1 MVNWKKIFEVE
12 EKQFNEMSER
22 EKYVY
27 FLLLQYRSPY
37 LWGRELPFGADCSGA
52 VCLAIAAATG
62 RIIRTT
68 ADGLFKKYFTV
79 KNAGFNDIQA
89 VFFVTQYDRQHG
101 DRVAKRGEIVHVAG
115 VIHEGVVM
123 NVVEPKADIRLTS
136 SMRHSYSLMGCEMI
150 LRALDRKAL
159 DEAAKAG
166 EDLFGLDPEFGAFVL
181 NAEAVKEKEA
191 IW

>member
-1 MVNWKKIFEVE
+1 MINWKKIFEVE
-12 EKQFNEMSER
+12 EKQFGEMGER

-37 LWGRELPFGADCSGA
+37 LWGKELPSGADCSGA

-62 RIIRTT
+62 KIIRTT

-79 KNAGFNDIQA
+79 KNPEIDDIQA

-101 DRVAKRGEIVHVAG
+101 DRLAKRGEVVHVAG

-136 SMRHSYSLMGCEMI
+136 SMRHSYSLMGCEMVI
-150 LRALDRKAL
+150 RGLDRKAL
-159 DEAAKAG
+159 DEGEKAG
-166 EDLFGLDPEFGAFVL
+166 EDLFGLDPEFGAFVVAA
-181 NAEAVKEKEA
+181 NAVKEKPE